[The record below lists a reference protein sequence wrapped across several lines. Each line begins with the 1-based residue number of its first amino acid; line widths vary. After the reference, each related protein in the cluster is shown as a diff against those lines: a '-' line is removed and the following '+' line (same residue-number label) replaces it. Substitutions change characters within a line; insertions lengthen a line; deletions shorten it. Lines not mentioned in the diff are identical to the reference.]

1 MKCRLCTQYTRSK
14 TWRLYAQNSTN
25 QFSSLFQVSASV
37 SSSVLSRVKST
48 GWMNRLKGWVVKKCV
63 HCPRPS
69 RCYAQQGSSINR
81 TIILEREKFEIKK
94 NSLNLTFISK
104 NYFGPTL
111 FAFLKASWWY
121 LNFWN
126 WTNRTQVIQLSHLSL
141 TNYNVNF
148 AFRQ

>member
-1 MKCRLCTQYTRSK
+1 MHWFPMRIGD
-14 TWRLYAQNSTN
+14 YAE
-25 QFSSLFQVSASV
+25 FKFGGRIHSLRFLNSASV
-37 SSSVLSRVKST
+37 SSLVLWGVNST
-48 GWMNRLKGWVVKKCV
+48 GGMYRLKSRIVKKCV

-141 TNYNVNF
+141 TNYS
-148 AFRQ
+148 